1 MTDSPDNIRARMKEL
16 HSMLLATVHSEGAA
30 ALNGAALE
38 AAARG
43 CCAWLRIFP
52 EDRKTVMTVNSIRE
66 HCLLELRTKQDDIRP
81 DYALYCVLAMYH
93 AAYSPA
99 VHPTDYSEAGQCDME
114 ASRLLDALIKRA
126 NGEEET
132 ILMMQTATVLCS
144 YLVPEDLED
153 EPVAEF
159 FRTNASAW
167 ETVLSGQEWQG
178 TAAEPVMMRRMAAL
192 DAGADIFGT
201 WHPALLPSPEQLSAP
216 ESLAALCSILA
227 RRCCDPTAL
236 NAAGTALQQHLS
248 GLCTPACLASLLEA
262 LSTLLL
268 ITEKGTALNCA

>member
-1 MTDSPDNIRARMKEL
+1 MTDSPDIIRARMKKL
-16 HSMLLATVHSEGAA
+16 HSMLLATVHSEGAS
-30 ALNGAALE
+30 ALDGAALE

-52 EDRKTVMTVNSIRE
+52 EDRETVMTVNSIRE

-99 VHPTDYSEAGQCDME
+99 VHPTDYSRAGQCDIE

-178 TAAEPVMMRRMAAL
+178 TAAEPVM
-192 DAGADIFGT
+192 
-201 WHPALLPSPEQLSAP
+201 S
-216 ESLAALCSILA
+216 
-227 RRCCDPTAL
+227 CCDPAAL

-248 GLCTPACLASLLEA
+248 GHCTPACLASLLEA